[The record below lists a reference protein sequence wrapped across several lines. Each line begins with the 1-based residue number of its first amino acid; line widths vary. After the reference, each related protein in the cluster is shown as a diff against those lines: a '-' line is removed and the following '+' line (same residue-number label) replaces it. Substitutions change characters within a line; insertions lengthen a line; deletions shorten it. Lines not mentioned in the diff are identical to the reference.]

1 MRDSSYQ
8 PYFPREYFNV
18 LWKVKVLW
26 KVNSLFKNGLLK
38 SQCHQWHCPKL
49 FTLFIYFSSSLWCL
63 GFPGGSDSTESS
75 HNAGD
80 LGLIPGLGR
89 SPGGGHGNPLQYS
102 CLESPHRQ
110 RSLVG
115 YSPWGSQ
122 GVGYDW
128 AQNGTQEFENW
139 LRAFSI
145 LLLKYCII

>member
-26 KVNSLFKNGLLK
+26 KVNSPFKNGPLK
-38 SQCHQWHCPKL
+38 SQFNQRHCPNF
-49 FTLFIYFSSSLWCL
+49 FTLFIYFPSSLWCL

-89 SPGGGHGNPLQYS
+89 SPGDLEGGMATHSSILAWRVPINRCVSYVS
-102 CLESPHRQ
+102 CIGR
-110 RSLVG
+110 RSLQ
-115 YSPWGSQ
+115 SKS
-122 GVGYDW
+122 
-128 AQNGTQEFENW
+128 
-139 LRAFSI
+139 
-145 LLLKYCII
+145 